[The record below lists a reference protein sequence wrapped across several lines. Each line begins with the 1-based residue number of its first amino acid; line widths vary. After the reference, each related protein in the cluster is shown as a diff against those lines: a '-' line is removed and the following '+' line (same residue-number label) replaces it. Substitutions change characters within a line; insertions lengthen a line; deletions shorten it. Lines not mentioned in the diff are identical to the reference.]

1 MTGDLERP
9 NRIPWP
15 PLLYGAAILAAIGA
29 QFVLPLGLGWIPRP
43 FSDILFAIG
52 WLVIAGALA
61 LDFAAMAA
69 MRKAQTTILPHKRS
83 DHLVSSGPFGIT
95 RNPIYLGN
103 TMLMIGVGLVSG
115 IAWFIVLA
123 FVAAFATQKLAIER
137 EEAHLTHRFGK
148 PYRDYMKKVRRW
160 I

>member
-1 MTGDLERP
+1 MTADLERP

-29 QFVLPLGLGWIPRP
+29 QFVLPFGLGWIPRP
-43 FSDILFAIG
+43 FSDLLFAIG
-52 WLVIAGALA
+52 WLVIGGALA
-61 LDFAAMAA
+61 LDFSAMATLHRA
-69 MRKAQTTILPHKRS
+69 RTTVWPNRRS
-83 DHLVSSGPFGIT
+83 DHLVSSGPYRIT
-95 RNPIYLGN
+95 RNPIYVGN

-115 IAWFIVLA
+115 IAWFILLA
-123 FVAAFATQKLAIER
+123 FAAALATQKLAIER